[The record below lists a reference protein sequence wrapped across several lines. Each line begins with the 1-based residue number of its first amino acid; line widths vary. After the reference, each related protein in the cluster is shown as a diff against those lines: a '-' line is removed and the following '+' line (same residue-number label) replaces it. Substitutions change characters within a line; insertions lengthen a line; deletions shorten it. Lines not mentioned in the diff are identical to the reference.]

1 MREIKYFEAI
11 NEALRQAMEQDDRV
25 FLMGL
30 GVDDPKGI
38 FGSTLGLWQRFG
50 RERVFDMPIAEN
62 GMTGVAIGAAL
73 AGMRPVMSHQ
83 RMDFMLYCMD
93 QLINHAAKWR
103 YMSGGLLRVP
113 LTVRAIIGRGW
124 GQGAQHSQSL
134 QALFAHV
141 PGLKVVM
148 PASPYDVKG
157 LLLAS
162 IADDNPEFTSLQGK
176 PVIFIE
182 HRRLYDLTG
191 PVPEEPYTVPLGEGV
206 IRREGKDVT
215 IVATSYMV
223 IEAER
228 AADALAEEGI
238 EVELIDP
245 CTLKPLDEALILNSV
260 NKTGR
265 LVVADNGWK
274 TAGFGAEIVARV
286 AYAAFASLKAPIVRV
301 AFPDVPTP
309 TTIALE
315 QAFYPGPEDIVAAVK
330 EVVLGASQ
338 YTCALTKTSKD
349 EFTGPF

>member
-38 FGSTLGLWQRFG
+38 FGSTLGLWQQFG

-62 GMTGVAIGAAL
+62 GMTGIAIGAAL

-148 PASPYDVKG
+148 PVSPYDVKG

-162 IADDNPEFTSLQGK
+162 IADDN

-191 PVPEEPYTVPLGEGV
+191 PVPEEPYTIPLGKGV

-215 IVATSYMV
+215 VVAVSYMV
-223 IEAER
+223 SEAEQ
-228 AADALAEEGI
+228 AADALAVEGI

-245 CTLKPLDEALILNSV
+245 RTLKPLDEALILNSV
-260 NKTGR
+260 KKTGR

-274 TAGFGAEIVARV
+274 TSGFGAEIAALA
-286 AYAAFASLKAPIVRV
+286 AYAAFESLKAPIVRV

-309 TTIALE
+309 TSVTLE
-315 QAFYPGPEDIVAAVK
+315 QAFYPGSEDIVAAVK
-330 EVVLGASQ
+330 EVVLGEPLRERAS
-338 YTCALTKTSKD
+338 TGKPKD
-349 EFTGPF
+349 EFSGPF

>member
-1 MREIKYFEAI
+1 LREIKYFEAI
-11 NEALRQAMEQDDRV
+11 NEALRQAMEQDDSV

-38 FGSTLGLWQRFG
+38 FGSTLGLWQQFG

-62 GMTGVAIGAAL
+62 GMTGIAIGAAL

-141 PGLKVVM
+141 PGLKVAM
-148 PASPYDVKG
+148 PVSPYDVKG

-162 IADDNPEFTSLQGK
+162 IADDN

-191 PVPEEPYTVPLGEGV
+191 PVPEEPYTIPLGKGV

-215 IVATSYMV
+215 IIATSYMV
-223 IEAER
+223 TEAEQ
-228 AADALAEEGI
+228 AADALTKEGI

-245 CTLKPLDEALILNSV
+245 RTLKPLDEELILNSV
-260 NKTGR
+260 KKTGR

-274 TAGFGAEIVARV
+274 TAGVGAEIAARV
-286 AYAAFASLKAPIVRV
+286 AYAAFDSLKAPIVRV

-309 TTIALE
+309 TTLALE
-315 QAFYPGPEDIVAAVK
+315 QAFYPGPEDIMAAVK
-330 EVVLGASQ
+330 EVLLGESQ
-338 YTCALTKTSKD
+338 HTSALTKTPED

>member
-11 NEALRQAMEQDDRV
+11 NEALRHAMEQDDRV

-62 GMTGVAIGAAL
+62 GMTGIAIGAAL

-103 YMSGGLLRVP
+103 YMSGGQLRVP

-162 IADDNPEFTSLQGK
+162 IADDNP
-176 PVIFIE
+176 VIFIE

-191 PVPEEPYTVPLGEGV
+191 PVPEEPYTIPLGKGI

-215 IVATSYMV
+215 VVAASYMV
-223 IEAER
+223 PEAEQ
-228 AADALAEEGI
+228 AADALATEGI

-245 CTLKPLDEALILNSV
+245 RTLKPLDEELIFNSV
-260 NKTGR
+260 KKTGR

-286 AYAAFASLKAPIVRV
+286 AYTAFEHLKAPIVRV

-309 TTIALE
+309 TALTLE

-330 EVVLGASQ
+330 EVLGEAQHTS
-338 YTCALTKTSKD
+338 ALTKTSED
-349 EFTGPF
+349 EFIGPF

>member
-11 NEALRQAMEQDDRV
+11 NEALRHAMEQDDSV

-30 GVDDPKGI
+30 GVDDQKGV
-38 FGSTLGLWQRFG
+38 FGSTLGLWQQFG

-62 GMTGVAIGAAL
+62 GMTGIAIGAAV

-134 QALFAHV
+134 QAFFAHV

-162 IADDNPEFTSLQGK
+162 IADDNP
-176 PVIFIE
+176 VIFIE

-191 PVPEEPYTVPLGEGV
+191 PVPEEPYIVPLGKGV

-223 IEAER
+223 PETEQ
-228 AADALAEEGI
+228 AADSLAAEGI
-238 EVELIDP
+238 DVELIDP
-245 CTLKPLDEALILNSV
+245 RSLKPLDETLILNSV
-260 NKTGR
+260 EKTGR

-274 TAGFGAEIVARV
+274 TAGFGAEIAARV
-286 AYAAFASLKAPIVRV
+286 VYAAFEHLKAPIVRV

-315 QAFYPGPEDIVAAVK
+315 QVFYPGPENIVAAVK
-330 EVVLGASQ
+330 EVVFGESQ
-338 YTCALTKTSKD
+338 DTCALTKTPKD

>member
-11 NEALRQAMEQDDRV
+11 NEALRHAMEQDDRV

-38 FGSTLGLWQRFG
+38 FGSTLGLWQQFG

-62 GMTGVAIGAAL
+62 GMTGIAIGAAL

-103 YMSGGLLRVP
+103 YMSGGLLHVP
-113 LTVRAIIGRGW
+113 LTVRTIIGRGW
-124 GQGAQHSQSL
+124 GQGAQHAQSL
-134 QALFAHV
+134 QAIFAHV

-162 IADDNPEFTSLQGK
+162 IADDNP
-176 PVIFIE
+176 VIFIE

-191 PVPEEPYTVPLGEGV
+191 PVPEEPYTVPLGKGV
-206 IRREGKDVT
+206 IRRDGKDVT

-223 IEAER
+223 PEAEQ
-228 AADALAEEGI
+228 AADALAAEGI

-245 CTLKPLDEALILNSV
+245 RTLNPLDEALIINSV

-265 LVVADNGWK
+265 LVVADNDWK
-274 TAGFGAEIVARV
+274 TAGFGAEIAARV

-330 EVVLGASQ
+330 EVVLGELRQVS
-338 YTCALTKTSKD
+338 ALTSTPEY
-349 EFTGPF
+349 EFIGPF

>member
-1 MREIKYFEAI
+1 LREIKYFEAI
-11 NEALRQAMEQDDRV
+11 NEALRQAMEQDDSV

-38 FGSTLGLWQRFG
+38 FGSTLGLWQQFG

-62 GMTGVAIGAAL
+62 GMTGIAIGAAL

-141 PGLKVVM
+141 PGLKVAM
-148 PASPYDVKG
+148 PVSPYDVKG

-162 IADDNPEFTSLQGK
+162 IADDN

-191 PVPEEPYTVPLGEGV
+191 PVPEEPYTIPLGKGV

-215 IVATSYMV
+215 IIATSYMV
-223 IEAER
+223 TEAEQ
-228 AADALAEEGI
+228 AADALTKEGI

-245 CTLKPLDEALILNSV
+245 RTLKPLDEELILNSV
-260 NKTGR
+260 KKTGR

-274 TAGFGAEIVARV
+274 TAGVGAEIAARV
-286 AYAAFASLKAPIVRV
+286 AYAAFDSLKAPIVRV

-309 TTIALE
+309 TSVTLE
-315 QAFYPGPEDIVAAVK
+315 QAFYPGSEDIVAAVK
-330 EVVLGASQ
+330 EVLLGESQDTFAS
-338 YTCALTKTSKD
+338 TKASED

>member
-11 NEALRQAMEQDDRV
+11 NEALRHAMEQDDSV

-62 GMTGVAIGAAL
+62 GMTGIAIGAAL

-124 GQGAQHSQSL
+124 GQGAQHAQSL
-134 QALFAHV
+134 QAFFAHV

-162 IADDNPEFTSLQGK
+162 IADDNP
-176 PVIFIE
+176 VIFIE

-191 PVPEEPYTVPLGEGV
+191 PVPEEPYTVPLGKGV

-223 IEAER
+223 PEAEQ
-228 AADALAEEGI
+228 AADALAAEGI

-245 CTLKPLDEALILNSV
+245 RTLKPLDEALILNSV
-260 NKTGR
+260 KKTGR
-265 LVVADNGWK
+265 LVVADNAPK
-274 TAGFGAEIVARV
+274 TAGFGAEIAARV
-286 AYAAFASLKAPIVRV
+286 AYAAFASLKAQIVRV

-330 EVVLGASQ
+330 EVVLGESQ
-338 YTCALTKTSKD
+338 DTSALTKTSKD